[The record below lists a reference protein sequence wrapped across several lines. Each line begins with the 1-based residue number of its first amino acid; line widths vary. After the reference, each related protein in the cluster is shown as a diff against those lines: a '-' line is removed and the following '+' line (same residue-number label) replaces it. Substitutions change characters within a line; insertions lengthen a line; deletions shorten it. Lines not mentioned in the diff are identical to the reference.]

1 MAEDLCDDWWD
12 TTDSKADDVKQT
24 ESAESENKN
33 KKRKRKRITEVDTN
47 LMSSED
53 EVKTVLNDLVG
64 NVAKEELSEWI
75 DSASIRLVR
84 NIIDFFFGIFI

>member
-12 TTDSKADDVKQT
+12 TDSKSKIIKET
-24 ESAESENKN
+24 ESPEESGNKN

-53 EVKTVLNDLVG
+53 EVKTVLNELIG
-64 NVAKEELSEWI
+64 NVAREELSEWI
-75 DSASIRLVR
+75 DQANIRLVR
-84 NIIDFFFGIFI
+84 